1 MLTQNLLFFFKKFK
15 RSKATYIINLVGLS
29 AGLVCFLFIYLWIYD
44 ELHIDK
50 FYNNSDRIYRV
61 MTNDKQPERIV
72 TDNSGSIILGKSLK
86 NEFPEIE
93 QEVAT
98 TPAGW
103 FKGFS
108 ISYAKNDAVKGEGNF
123 AGKDFFKVFPRT
135 FLQGD
140 ENTALADKNSI
151 VISATLAKKLFGTT
165 DGVVGKTI
173 QWKWLSFTKEHIVAG
188 VYEDFPINS
197 TMHFDFLVPLAN
209 WGDLINATGEPTLNG
224 GPFNTFVVLNKTAK
238 AAELNKKIAGFLKQ
252 HIPQSTTT
260 LFLDKYADT
269 YLHGVYENGVLKGG
283 RIEYVELFSVIA
295 LCILAIACINFMN
308 LATAKASERMK
319 EVGIKK
325 TLGAERH
332 TLTFQFLGE
341 SVLLAFMSLLIAIA
355 IVVLLFP
362 QFKAVTG
369 KQFVLW
375 FDPKLVIS
383 VILITLVTGIVAGSY
398 PAFYL
403 SKFNPVAVL
412 KGKWV
417 ASSRSAYIRKGLVIF
432 QFSLSVLFIAVV
444 MIVFNQIKYV
454 QTVNPGYD
462 KDNVIYFEMQGNVA
476 KDLNTFLTEVKKV
489 PGVIQASSSDG
500 TIILPTFT
508 PRPGVYWDG
517 KNTDDKIRFYQLG
530 VNYDA
535 LQTLGVKMA
544 AGRYFSKE
552 FADPNAVVV
561 NESAVRAMGLQN
573 PIGKKITVWDKERTI
588 VGVAKDFHF
597 NSLHEAI
604 SPFIFR
610 LEDPKYTMLCLIRI
624 ASDKRK
630 QTIAAIQQYYKKFN
644 PGMYFDYKFLDD
656 DYQAQYAS
664 EEIIITLSK
673 YFAALAILISCLG
686 LLGLTA
692 FAAEQRVKEI
702 GIRRTLGAS
711 RRAIVYLLSVD
722 FTKIV
727 ALSIIIGLPIS
738 YLVANKWLHGFAYR
752 IPLTPLYFIAAAC
765 ITLFIAVLTIGIQ
778 TAKAS
783 GVNPV
788 KTLKAS

>member
-1 MLTQNLLFFFKKFK
+1 MLPQNLLFFFKKFK

-44 ELHIDK
+44 ELHVDK
-50 FYNNSDRIYRV
+50 FYDNADRIYRV
-61 MTNDKQPERIV
+61 MTNDKQPDRIV
-72 TDNSGSIILGKSLK
+72 TDNSGSVILGRSLK

-93 QEVAT
+93 YEVAT

-108 ISYAKNDAVKGEGNF
+108 ISYGNNDAVKGNGNF
-123 AGKDFFKVFPRT
+123 AGKDYFKVFPRR

-140 ENTALADKNSI
+140 ENTALADKKSI
-151 VISATLAKKLFGTT
+151 VISAALAKKLFSTT

-173 QWKWLSFTKEHIVAG
+173 KWKWLSFTREHVIAG
-188 VYEDFPINS
+188 VYEDFPANS
-197 TMHFDFLVPLAN
+197 TTQFDFLLPVAN
-209 WGDLINATGEPTLNG
+209 WGDLINATGEPGLNG
-224 GPFNTFVVLNKTAK
+224 GPFNTFVVLNKGAK
-238 AAELNKKIAGFLKQ
+238 ADELNKKIAGFLKQ
-252 HIPQSTTT
+252 RIPNSTST
-260 LFLDKYADT
+260 LFLDKYADK
-269 YLHGVYENGVLKGG
+269 YLHGVYENGVLNGG
-283 RIEYVELFSVIA
+283 RIEYVNLFSIIA
-295 LCILAIACINFMN
+295 ICILAIACINFMN

-325 TLGAERH
+325 TLGAERY

-341 SVLLAFMSLLIAIA
+341 SVVLAFISLLIAIVV
-355 IVVLLFP
+355 VVLLFP

-375 FDPKLVIS
+375 FDPTLILS
-383 VILITLVTGIVAGSY
+383 VILITLITGVIAGSY

-403 SKFNPVAVL
+403 SRFNPVAVL

-444 MIVFNQIKYV
+444 MIVFNQIRFV
-454 QTVNPGYD
+454 QTVHPGYD

-476 KDLNTFLTEVKKV
+476 NNLNTFLTEVKKV

-508 PRPGVYWDG
+508 PRSGVYRDG
-517 KNTDDKIRFYQLG
+517 KNADDNIRFYQLG

-535 LQTLGVKMA
+535 IQTLGVKMA
-544 AGRYFSKE
+544 AGRTFSKE
-552 FADPNAVVV
+552 FADSFAVVV
-561 NESAVRAMGLQN
+561 NESAVRAMELQD
-573 PIGKKITVWDKERTI
+573 PVGKKITVWDRERTI
-588 VGVAKDFHF
+588 VGVTKDFHF

-604 SPFIFR
+604 RPFIFR
-610 LEDPKYTMLCLIRI
+610 LEDPKYTLLCLIRI

-630 QTIAAIQQYYKKFN
+630 QTIEAIQRYYKAFN

-664 EEIIITLSK
+664 EEILITLSK

-702 GIRRTLGAS
+702 AIRRTLGAS

-722 FTKIV
+722 FTKTV
-727 ALSIIIGLPIS
+727 ALSIIIGLPVS
-738 YLVANKWLHGFAYR
+738 YMVANKWLNGFAYR
-752 IPLTPLYFIAAAC
+752 INLTPLYFIAAAF
-765 ITLFIAVLTIGIQ
+765 ITFLIAALTIGIQ
-778 TAKAS
+778 TARAS
-783 GVNPV
+783 RVNPV
-788 KTLKAS
+788 ESLKAT

>member
-1 MLTQNLLFFFKKFK
+1 MLTQNLHFFFKKFK

-44 ELHIDK
+44 ELHVDK
-50 FYNNSDRIYRV
+50 FYNNADRIYRV
-61 MTNDKQPERIV
+61 MTNDQQPDRIV
-72 TDNSGSIILGKSLK
+72 TDNSGSIILGRSLK

-93 QEVAT
+93 YEVAT

-108 ISYAKNDAVKGEGNF
+108 ISYGNNDAVKGNGNF
-123 AGKDFFKVFPRT
+123 AGKDFFKVFPRR

-140 ENTALADKNSI
+140 ENTALADKNAI
-151 VISATLAKKLFGTT
+151 VISAALAKKLFSTT

-173 QWKWLSFTKEHIVAG
+173 KWKWLTFTREQVIAG
-188 VYEDFPINS
+188 VFEDFPANS
-197 TMHFDFLVPLAN
+197 TTQFDFLVPLAN
-209 WGDLINATGEPTLNG
+209 WGDLINATGEPDLNG
-224 GPFNTFVVLNKTAK
+224 GPFNTFVVLNKGAK
-238 AAELNKKIAGFLKQ
+238 ANELNKKIAGFLKQ
-252 HIPQSTTT
+252 RIPNSTTT
-260 LFLDKYADT
+260 LFLDKYADK

-283 RIEYVELFSVIA
+283 RIEYVNLFAIIA
-295 LCILAIACINFMN
+295 ICILAIACINFMN

-332 TLTFQFLGE
+332 TLTFQFLSE
-341 SVLLAFMSLLIAIA
+341 SVLLAFISLLIAVA
-355 IVVLLFP
+355 VVVLLFP
-362 QFKAVTG
+362 QFKTVTG

-375 FDPKLVIS
+375 FDPALILS
-383 VILITLVTGIVAGSY
+383 VILITLITGVIAGSY

-403 SKFNPVAVL
+403 SRFNPVAVL

-444 MIVFNQIKYV
+444 MIVFNQVKYV

-476 KDLNTFLTEVKKV
+476 NNLNTFITEVKKV

-508 PRPGVYWDG
+508 PRPGVHWDG
-517 KNTDDKIRFYQLG
+517 KNTDDNIRFYQLG

-544 AGRYFSKE
+544 AGRYFSKA
-552 FADPNAVVV
+552 FADSFAVVV
-561 NESAVRAMGLQN
+561 NESAVRAMGLVN
-573 PIGKKITVWDKERTI
+573 PIGKKITVWDRERTI

-597 NSLHEAI
+597 NSLHETI
-604 SPFIFR
+604 RPFIFR
-610 LEDPKYTMLCLIRI
+610 LEDPKYTLLCLIRI
-624 ASDKRK
+624 AGDKRK
-630 QTIAAIQQYYKKFN
+630 QTIEAIQRYYKAFN
-644 PGMYFDYKFLDD
+644 PGMYFDFKFLDD

-722 FTKIV
+722 FTKTV
-727 ALSIIIGLPIS
+727 ALSIVIGLPVS
-738 YLVANKWLHGFAYR
+738 YLIANKWLNGFAYR
-752 IPLTPLYFIAAAC
+752 IPLTPLYFIAAAF
-765 ITLFIAVLTIGIQ
+765 ITFLIAALTIGIQ
-778 TAKAS
+778 TARAS
-783 GVNPV
+783 AVNPAE
-788 KTLKAS
+788 TLKAT